1 MSAAWVI
8 YMGPFG
14 KRFLV
19 TLFVFFKIRVDKKTC
34 ENTCNVV

>member
-19 TLFVFFKIRVDKKTC
+19 TLFVFF
-34 ENTCNVV
+34 ENTCG

>member
-14 KRFLV
+14 NRFLV
-19 TLFVFFKIRVDKKTC
+19 TLFVFF
-34 ENTCNVV
+34 ENTCG